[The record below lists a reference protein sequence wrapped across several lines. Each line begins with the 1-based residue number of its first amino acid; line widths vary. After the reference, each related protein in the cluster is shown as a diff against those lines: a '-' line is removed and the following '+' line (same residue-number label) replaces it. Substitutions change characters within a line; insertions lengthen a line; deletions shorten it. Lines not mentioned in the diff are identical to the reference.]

1 VVSAHVSL
9 SRRQRAQH
17 LLLVLGL
24 ALAAAVAAAI
34 FAEGRYARVLCDGY
48 GRERQLTYVAFRYPP
63 ASPLSLLRAGDSSRC
78 VFVDGSSVVSVDF
91 RAVAPNPLTYW
102 LVTLAMTVGA
112 TIPLF
117 LVLFIVGL
125 MQVYGALGI
134 TRRPGPA
141 DARDPSN

>member
-63 ASPLSLLRAGDSSRC
+63 ANPLSLLRADNSSRC
-78 VFVDGSSVVSVDF
+78 VFVDGSAVVGVDF
-91 RAVAPNPLTYW
+91 RQVAPNPLTYW
-102 LVTLAMTVGA
+102 LVTLATLRIRSVRVA
-112 TIPLF
+112 TARSLAQW
-117 LVLFIVGL
+117 LQDATAFI
-125 MQVYGALGI
+125 QC
-134 TRRPGPA
+134 
-141 DARDPSN
+141 